1 MQGESTE
8 QTGFGKSR
16 SVSLD
21 QMIVETNDSF
31 KRLSDLNTNFGL
43 LLNTEELV
51 QDGKMLMIL
60 KHIVSN

>member
-1 MQGESTE
+1 
-8 QTGFGKSR
+8 
-16 SVSLD
+16 
-21 QMIVETNDSF
+21 MIVETNDSF

-43 LLNTEELV
+43 LLNTEELF